1 MAAEFFRLA
10 LEDVFLPP
18 VDPFCNVMDL
28 SRLFG
33 DVISTRDAACCDDR
47 PSFDLILMGG
57 CLSPPSLLKDN
68 GPASC
73 PLALSPDE
81 PTSREGRGP
90 SAADQ
95 GFSFLPLNTPVGNKK
110 QAS

>member
-73 PLALSPDE
+73 PLALSSDE
-81 PTSREGRGP
+81 PTEGSFSTPLMAAGRGLLI
-90 SAADQ
+90 AN
-95 GFSFLPLNTPVGNKK
+95 GG
-110 QAS
+110 